1 MRAGTTPARGNP
13 QNPTEGPNVMSE
25 QTNVGPNSATPAGRR
40 PGSARGTAVKV
51 AALVLASLCLVIGAA
66 CWLHN
71 GGTET
76 PTTEQS
82 PPANDRGLFFKWPEP
97 LFTVVL
103 SAQEYGYLQ
112 PCGCSDPQY
121 GGLERRY
128 NVLQSL
134 RLPKNQGGRGWPVVA
149 YDLGDIAQKEGP
161 AKLAN
166 VQALIKYRYS
176 MHALR
181 LMGYSAVSF
190 GETEAALPLSAAI
203 DEYALNE
210 SKPPVLAYNLANKD
224 KLFPD
229 KQRTEPE
236 WEKSYVGSWQVS
248 QVTPDVKVS
257 ALGII
262 GTHDPE
268 AIKGWIKKGVLPA
281 GLDLP
286 PSVGKQITDID
297 PKAKFTPA
305 NAAMPAGVAA
315 MGARN
320 PDFRV
325 LLYQGPVELA
335 RLIPKAVPDFNIV
348 LCLGVEDEPPG
359 QPEVVKTAK
368 GETWVIRVGHKGK
381 NIGVVGVFKPQKA
394 GAPFE
399 MKYQLVPIGPEYKTP
414 PAQAPGQPII
424 ALMERY
430 TKELKAD
437 DYLSKYGKLP
447 HGTQVALKRTP
458 VAGVAASE
466 YVGSAACQECHP
478 NSFKIWKDSKHSGAY
493 ATLEGAKNPSLRE
506 YDAECIVCHTVGFRY
521 QSGFASAA
529 RTPNLKD
536 VGCESCHG
544 PCEAHVKRPRSAE
557 IRALI
562 NPWKAPPGE
571 TPAQQ
576 AARQLKIQGMCMECH
591 DHDNDVNWKDDPK
604 TGETAFAKKWK
615 HVVHMMPPGGEK
627 RKVEE

>member
-1 MRAGTTPARGNP
+1 
-13 QNPTEGPNVMSE
+13 MSE

-51 AALVLASLCLVIGAA
+51 AALVLAALCVVIGAA

-71 GGTET
+71 GGPET
-76 PTTEQS
+76 RTTEQQ
-82 PPANDRGLFFKWPEP
+82 PAGNERGLFFNWPEP

-112 PCGCSDPQY
+112 PCGCSYPQY

-128 NVLQSL
+128 NFLQSL
-134 RLPKNQGGRGWPVVA
+134 RLPKDKDGRGWPVVA

-181 LMGYSAVSF
+181 VMGYSAVSF

-210 SKPPVLAYNLANKD
+210 NKPPILAANLGDKD
-224 KLFPD
+224 KHFPLSTEED
-229 KQRTEPE
+229 KQKHPGPE
-236 WEKSYVGSWQVS
+236 WGNSYVGSWEVT

-262 GTHDPE
+262 GTHEPE
-268 AIKGWIKKGVLPA
+268 AIKDWIKKGVLPA
-281 GLDLP
+281 GLNLP
-286 PSVGKQITDID
+286 LSVGKQITDID
-297 PKAKFTPA
+297 PKMKFTPA
-305 NAAMPAGVAA
+305 NAALPAGVAA

-320 PDFRV
+320 PAFRV

-335 RLIPKAVPDFNIV
+335 RLIPQAVPDFNVI

-359 QPEVVKTAK
+359 NPEKVKTAK

-381 NIGVVGVFKPQKA
+381 HVGVVGVFKPQKA

-399 MKYQLVPIGPEYKTP
+399 MQYQLVPIGPEYETP
-414 PAQAPGQPII
+414 PAAAPGHPIVK
-424 ALMERY
+424 LMERY
-430 TKELKAD
+430 TKELKDD

-447 HGTQVALKRTP
+447 HGTQVALKRAP
-458 VAGVAASE
+458 VARVDSSE
-466 YVGSAACQECHP
+466 YVGSEACKKCHP
-478 NSFKIWKDSKHSGAY
+478 ATFAIWAGSNHAKAY
-493 ATLEGAKNPSLRE
+493 ATLVGARNPSLRE
-506 YDAECIVCHTVGFRY
+506 YDPECIVCHTVGFRY

-529 RTPNLKD
+529 KTPKVKD

-544 PCEAHVKRPRSAE
+544 PCEAHVNRPRSAE
-557 IRALI
+557 IHALI
-562 NPWKAPPGE
+562 NPFKAHTWRWAPE
-571 TPAQQ
+571 PAAKK

-591 DHDNDVNWKDDPK
+591 DHDNDVTWKDDPK
-604 TGETAFAKKWK
+604 TGETAFARKWK
-615 HVVHMMPPGGEK
+615 HVVHMTPPGGEK
-627 RKVEE
+627 RSEEE